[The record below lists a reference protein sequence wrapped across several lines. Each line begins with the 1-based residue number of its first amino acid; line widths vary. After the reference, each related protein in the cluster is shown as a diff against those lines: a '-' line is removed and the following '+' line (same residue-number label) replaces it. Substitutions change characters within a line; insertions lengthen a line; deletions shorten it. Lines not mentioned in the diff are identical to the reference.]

1 MGKKLDLSKL
11 TDEEAKHI
19 WQVIQR
25 DFDLR
30 KKEDDRLGLKP
41 EVEADKL
48 VGRLSHV
55 FHRQL
60 KSQIKKEDVKREL
73 LGEQTSLTNSYCIR
87 CLQPFRF
94 LVNSK
99 CQCRDCGLYTCKACS
114 RYHKKERGWVCDP
127 CRLSRVVKMGT
138 LDWYHEHV
146 QSRFKRFGSAKV
158 MRSLYRRQH
167 GSGQSLHPEF
177 FVSVVLSPPNE
188 VTSGPGAATG
198 WWILSK
204 QTLFKLR
211 DPWHGLAGGF
221 HSYMSPKSQE
231 VRRPSKVLG
240 SQWGPE
246 RVLRKVVGSGKQ
258 YMWLGTCQMRKKKRL
273 LSVHPLDFDL
283 DSEYSAQS
291 RRESFQ
297 YTSGLDAVTPKE
309 PAIAE
314 ADVTSMF
321 QQILEEQRQQ
331 GEEEPATELQ
341 LHGGSQNSPASLTSH
356 PPRSRYSADMD
367 TSDEEPEAR
376 FPVYQSHFHHRRSRE
391 SPPEGEESTP
401 QISELNKRMSAIERL
416 LTRLEREIAMPSE
429 KDLVQGAQSDADLEE
444 NQLKLKLNELAGN
457 ISDKGLTS
465 DEEDAGN
472 GLVTMRSLPNVGLS
486 SEAKQIPCG
495 VKDTVQPT
503 QRPSPPSQDQRLGNE
518 AGETRQQ
525 LDAHMSLTDV
535 NSCYLEKRL
544 QGLSG
549 ATSHPGGP
557 TDSELS
563 ELVEKVAS
571 ASAKVLHVESE
582 VPLGTISKSSPS
594 RPSHALYCL

>member
-30 KKEDDRLGLKP
+30 KKEDDRLG
-41 EVEADKL
+41 
-48 VGRLSHV
+48 
-55 FHRQL
+55 QL

-177 FVSVVLSPPNE
+177 FALQDEDTLSMPENHGFDLCDAAEGGDSVIDASE
-188 VTSGPGAATG
+188 AQHY
-198 WWILSK
+198 K
-204 QTLFKLR
+204 
-211 DPWHGLAGGF
+211 
-221 HSYMSPKSQE
+221 M
-231 VRRPSKVLG
+231 
-240 SQWGPE
+240 
-246 RVLRKVVGSGKQ
+246 
-258 YMWLGTCQMRKKKRL
+258 MRKKKRL

-525 LDAHMSLTDV
+525 LDAHVSDIESRIAALHAAGMSVSTQEESRKKTLKQTSTGEEVMPKALFKAARDQCKTNTFDRNDVYRSSLTQR
-535 NSCYLEKRL
+535 NPSSRTKR
-544 QGLSG
+544 S
-549 ATSHPGGP
+549 P
-557 TDSELS
+557 
-563 ELVEKVAS
+563 VY
-571 ASAKVLHVESE
+571 AKPVMAHH
-582 VPLGTISKSSPS
+582 T
-594 RPSHALYCL
+594 

>member
-1 MGKKLDLSKL
+1 MGERSAQVQEGRLAAMGKKLDLSKL

-30 KKEDDRLGLKP
+30 KKEDDRLG
-41 EVEADKL
+41 
-48 VGRLSHV
+48 
-55 FHRQL
+55 QL

-177 FVSVVLSPPNE
+177 FALQDEDTLSMPENHGFDLCDAAEGGDSVIDASE
-188 VTSGPGAATG
+188 AQHY
-198 WWILSK
+198 K
-204 QTLFKLR
+204 
-211 DPWHGLAGGF
+211 
-221 HSYMSPKSQE
+221 M
-231 VRRPSKVLG
+231 
-240 SQWGPE
+240 
-246 RVLRKVVGSGKQ
+246 
-258 YMWLGTCQMRKKKRL
+258 MRKKKRL

-525 LDAHMSLTDV
+525 LDAHVSDIESRIAALHAAGMSVSTQEESRKKTLKQTSTGEEVMPKALFKAARDQCKTNTFDRNDVYRSSLTQR
-535 NSCYLEKRL
+535 NPSSRTKR
-544 QGLSG
+544 S
-549 ATSHPGGP
+549 P
-557 TDSELS
+557 
-563 ELVEKVAS
+563 VY
-571 ASAKVLHVESE
+571 AKPVMAHH
-582 VPLGTISKSSPS
+582 T
-594 RPSHALYCL
+594 

>member
-1 MGKKLDLSKL
+1 MDERSAQVQGSRLAAMGKKLDLSKL

-30 KKEDDRLGLKP
+30 KKEDDRLG
-41 EVEADKL
+41 
-48 VGRLSHV
+48 
-55 FHRQL
+55 QL

-146 QSRFKRFGSAKV
+146 RSRFKRFGSAKV

-177 FVSVVLSPPNE
+177 FALQDEDTLSMPENH
-188 VTSGPGAATG
+188 GFDLCDAAE
-198 WWILSK
+198 
-204 QTLFKLR
+204 
-211 DPWHGLAGGF
+211 GGDGVIDASEAQ
-221 HSYMSPKSQE
+221 HYKM
-231 VRRPSKVLG
+231 
-240 SQWGPE
+240 
-246 RVLRKVVGSGKQ
+246 
-258 YMWLGTCQMRKKKRL
+258 MRKKRRL

-309 PAIAE
+309 PVIAE
-314 ADVTSMF
+314 ADITSMF

-331 GEEEPATELQ
+331 GEEEPTTELQ
-341 LHGGSQNSPASLTSH
+341 LHASYQNSPASLMSRPLHSH
-356 PPRSRYSADMD
+356 YSGDLD

-376 FPVYQSHFHHRRSRE
+376 FPVYQSHFHQRRSRE
-391 SPPEGEESTP
+391 SPPEGVESTP

-416 LTRLEREIAMPSE
+416 LTRLERKIAVPSE
-429 KDLVQGAQSDADLEE
+429 KDLIQGAQSDADLEE
-444 NQLKLKLNELAGN
+444 NKLKWKLNELAGN

-472 GLVTMRSLPNVGLS
+472 GLMTMSLPNASKV
-486 SEAKQIPCG
+486 KQIPCG

-503 QRPSPPSQDQRLGNE
+503 QRPSPPSQDQRPGNE
-518 AGETRQQ
+518 ADETRQQ
-525 LDAHMSLTDV
+525 LDAHVSDIESRIAALHAAGMSVSTREESRKETLKQTSAGEEVMPKALFKAVRDQCKTNTFDRNDVYRGSLTQR
-535 NSCYLEKRL
+535 NPSSRTKR
-544 QGLSG
+544 S
-549 ATSHPGGP
+549 PIY
-557 TDSELS
+557 
-563 ELVEKVAS
+563 
-571 ASAKVLHVESE
+571 AKPVMAH
-582 VPLGTISKSSPS
+582 
-594 RPSHALYCL
+594 HA

>member
-1 MGKKLDLSKL
+1 MGERSAQVQEGRLAAMGKKLDLSKL

-30 KKEDDRLGLKP
+30 KKEDDRLG
-41 EVEADKL
+41 
-48 VGRLSHV
+48 
-55 FHRQL
+55 QL

-177 FVSVVLSPPNE
+177 FALQDEDTLSMPENHGFDLCDAAEGGDSVIDASE
-188 VTSGPGAATG
+188 AQHY
-198 WWILSK
+198 K
-204 QTLFKLR
+204 
-211 DPWHGLAGGF
+211 
-221 HSYMSPKSQE
+221 M
-231 VRRPSKVLG
+231 
-240 SQWGPE
+240 
-246 RVLRKVVGSGKQ
+246 
-258 YMWLGTCQMRKKKRL
+258 MRKKKRL

-401 QISELNKRMSAIERL
+401 QI
-416 LTRLEREIAMPSE
+416 
-429 KDLVQGAQSDADLEE
+429 
-444 NQLKLKLNELAGN
+444 
-457 ISDKGLTS
+457 
-465 DEEDAGN
+465 
-472 GLVTMRSLPNVGLS
+472 
-486 SEAKQIPCG
+486 PCG

-525 LDAHMSLTDV
+525 LDAHVSDIESRIAALHAAGMSVSTQEESRKKTLKQTSTGEEVMPKALFKAARDQCKTNTFDRNDVYRSSLTQR
-535 NSCYLEKRL
+535 NPSSRTKR
-544 QGLSG
+544 S
-549 ATSHPGGP
+549 P
-557 TDSELS
+557 
-563 ELVEKVAS
+563 VY
-571 ASAKVLHVESE
+571 AKPVMAHH
-582 VPLGTISKSSPS
+582 T
-594 RPSHALYCL
+594 

>member
-1 MGKKLDLSKL
+1 MGERSAQVQEGRLAAMGKKLDLSKL

-30 KKEDDRLGLKP
+30 KKEDDRLG
-41 EVEADKL
+41 
-48 VGRLSHV
+48 
-55 FHRQL
+55 QL

-177 FVSVVLSPPNE
+177 FALQDEDTLSMPENHGFDLCDAAEGGDSVIDASE
-188 VTSGPGAATG
+188 AQHY
-198 WWILSK
+198 K
-204 QTLFKLR
+204 
-211 DPWHGLAGGF
+211 
-221 HSYMSPKSQE
+221 M
-231 VRRPSKVLG
+231 
-240 SQWGPE
+240 
-246 RVLRKVVGSGKQ
+246 
-258 YMWLGTCQMRKKKRL
+258 MRKKKRL

-486 SEAKQIPCG
+486 SEAKQVSDIESRIAALHAAGMSVSTQEESRKKTLKQTSTGEEVMPKALFKAARDQCKTNTFDRND
-495 VKDTVQPT
+495 VYRSSLT
-503 QRPSPPSQDQRLGNE
+503 QRNPSSRTKRSPVYAKPVM
-518 AGETRQQ
+518 
-525 LDAHMSLTDV
+525 AHHT
-535 NSCYLEKRL
+535 
-544 QGLSG
+544 
-549 ATSHPGGP
+549 
-557 TDSELS
+557 
-563 ELVEKVAS
+563 
-571 ASAKVLHVESE
+571 
-582 VPLGTISKSSPS
+582 
-594 RPSHALYCL
+594 